1 MRKGILLNDNGEIW
15 VQVSRDPDRLIT
27 GGLVI
32 GESDT
37 QNVEHIIRA
46 YRGEYKENPTLGG
59 EIMKQQNGIITQ
71 TYRRFL
77 QIQLETDGYDIK
89 DVEIITK

>member
-1 MRKGILLNDNGEIW
+1 MRKGILLNADGDLW
-15 VQVSRDPDRLIT
+15 VQVNRDSAGLIT

-32 GESDT
+32 SESDT

-59 EIMKQQNGIITQ
+59 EIFKQQNGQITQ

-77 QIQLETDGYDIK
+77 QIQLEADNYDIK

>member
-1 MRKGILLNDNGEIW
+1 MRKGILLNDDGDLW
-15 VQVSRDPDRLIT
+15 VQVSRDPDGIIT

-46 YRGEYKENPTLGG
+46 FRGEYKENPTLGG
-59 EIMKQQNGIITQ
+59 EIFRQQNGQITQ
-71 TYRRFL
+71 AYRRFL